1 MSIDFHHLGLTIA
14 YETDVREFYQDI
26 LGLDIQR
33 EFVLEKEMAERIF
46 HRNRD
51 VKIVAGMIG
60 DMYMELFLD
69 SEGSRVVWEHVCLV
83 VDDRAALIEKCRAK
97 DYQVTIVQRESSE
110 LVFIRDCSGNIIE
123 IKEV

>member
-14 YETDVREFYQDI
+14 YDTDVREFYQDI
-26 LGLDIQR
+26 LGLDVRR

-46 HRNRD
+46 HLNRD

-83 VDDRAALIEKCRAK
+83 VGDRAALIEKCRAK
-97 DYQVTIVQRESSE
+97 DYDVTVIEREPVDM
-110 LVFIRDCSGNIIE
+110 VFVCDRSGNRFE
-123 IKEV
+123 IKQY

>member
-14 YETDVREFYQDI
+14 YDTDVREFYQDI
-26 LGLDIQR
+26 LGLDIRR
-33 EFVLEKEMAERIF
+33 EFVLGKEMAERIF

-60 DMYMELFLD
+60 NMVIELFLD
-69 SEGSRVVWEHVCLV
+69 TDMSKPVWEHICLV

-110 LVFIRDCSGNIIE
+110 LVFIRDRSGNIIE